1 VLSSACSQTNENIAR
16 KYRKRGQA
24 AGRVHGV
31 PRSHHASRECRSR
44 VAVVDAAEVVVARR
58 CSTARSPRVH
68 GAFTAHLTVNGKQ
81 YTQTFNVKPDP
92 RPCVS

>member
-1 VLSSACSQTNENIAR
+1 
-16 KYRKRGQA
+16 
-24 AGRVHGV
+24 
-31 PRSHHASRECRSR
+31 
-44 VAVVDAAEVVVARR
+44 VALVDAAGVVVARR

-92 RPCVS
+92 RPRVS